1 LSVLARDEY
10 RVELTGIFD
19 VMKPMNVTWIMRY
32 PTGQEKGRIL
42 TVDLGG
48 TNIRVCDVCLS
59 IGRQDFEQRQRKYK
73 LPEEV
78 KTSTKEVLWG
88 FIADRIESFLKENNI
103 DGSASQPLP
112 LAFTFSFPVEQKS
125 IRSGILQRWTK
136 NFNVP
141 GVVGQDVVPQLEEEL
156 AKRVSSHRRPG
167 ESELINL
174 ERPSETG
181 RPHQ

>member
-1 LSVLARDEY
+1 
-10 RVELTGIFD
+10 
-19 VMKPMNVTWIMRY
+19 MRY

-59 IGRQDFEQRQRKYK
+59 AGKRDFEQRQRKYK

-78 KTSTKEVLWG
+78 KTTTKDALWG
-88 FIADRIESFLKENNI
+88 FIADRIKSFLSESHN
-103 DGSASQPLP
+103 DTSASDSNPIP

-136 NFNVP
+136 NFNVS
-141 GVVGQDVVPQLEEEL
+141 GVVGHDVVPQLEEEL
-156 AKRVSSHRRPG
+156 AKRVSSH
-167 ESELINL
+167 
-174 ERPSETG
+174 
-181 RPHQ
+181 